1 MPGIG
6 LKLIE
11 VLSQTLRKVQSRLF
25 KSLRAAQTLSESRM
39 FRAVLSEKVIQE
51 FILNLNKL
59 QLFSDN
65 QDANGD
71 DLTYTKNG
79 ITYTGYSAFT
89 HNLMGGVKKNGVS
102 FSIGDPYTISNS
114 GDFYKSFNL
123 ELTPE
128 YFKINANPLK
138 EDTNLFKAFGK
149 DIMGLQDKN
158 LQKLIDVIRKKFI
171 QEVRNKIAA

>member
-1 MPGIG
+1 M
-6 LKLIE
+6 
-11 VLSQTLRKVQSRLF
+11 QSRLF
-25 KSLRAAQTLSESRM
+25 NSLRAAQTLKENKM
-39 FRAVLSEKVIQE
+39 FSVVLRDKVIQE

-65 QDANGD
+65 QDSNGE

-89 HNLMGGVKKNGVS
+89 HNLKGGVKSNGVS
-102 FSIGDPYTISNS
+102 FSVGDPYTISDS
-114 GDFYKSFNL
+114 GAFYKTFNL

-138 EDTNLFKAFGK
+138 EDINLFDAFGK

-158 LQKLIDVIRKKFI
+158 LQKIIDVIRKKFI
-171 QEVRNKIAA
+171 QEVRRKIAA